1 MLFRS
6 SLFFYL
12 FVCSVRFLFCRCRVV
27 SAQGS
32 TTDIAICATQVWSVY
47 IVGSQPQ
54 RWGWGSNTNRKK
66 VGELLKRYSTQEG
79 SMIVDDHTSQKL
91 GTYSLAWRHGPKL
104 SLITNYSISLNFN
117 IPRGRKGKRKKRKK
131 RKKKKGNSCSC
142 AVYS

>member
-1 MLFRS
+1 M
-6 SLFFYL
+6 
-12 FVCSVRFLFCRCRVV
+12 

-131 RKKKKGNSCSC
+131 RKKK
-142 AVYS
+142 VYS